1 MPRGVRGANTARHRG
16 RFRVGYNRI
25 WRIPIPQRQDVQD
38 IGPAQRHG
46 GLAVIRHK
54 DPAVMSPKERL
65 AELGALL
72 ATGVQR
78 HRLRQKELADLAE
91 LEAPCLSVD
100 TPESPDD
107 QEVA

>member
-1 MPRGVRGANTARHRG
+1 MGPG
-16 RFRVGYNRI
+16 RRDGR
-25 WRIPIPQRQDVQD
+25 P
-38 IGPAQRHG
+38 
-46 GLAVIRHK
+46 AVIRQK
-54 DPAVMSPKERL
+54 DPTVMAPEERM

-78 HRLRQKELADLAE
+78 RRLRQKELADGGDSE
-91 LEAPCLSVD
+91 RPCHSVN

>member
-1 MPRGVRGANTARHRG
+1 M
-16 RFRVGYNRI
+16 
-25 WRIPIPQRQDVQD
+25 
-38 IGPAQRHG
+38 
-46 GLAVIRHK
+46 IRCK
-54 DPAVMSPKERL
+54 DPGAMSPEERL

-78 HRLRQKELADLAE
+78 HRLRQKELADGGDSE
-91 LEAPCLSVD
+91 RPCHSVN

>member
-1 MPRGVRGANTARHRG
+1 MIRQKEPGA
-16 RFRVGYNRI
+16 
-25 WRIPIPQRQDVQD
+25 
-38 IGPAQRHG
+38 
-46 GLAVIRHK
+46 
-54 DPAVMSPKERL
+54 MSPEERM

-78 HRLRQKELADLAE
+78 HRLRQKELADGGDSE
-91 LEAPCLSVD
+91 RPCHSVN